1 MRLLAGDVG
10 GTKTLLRCV
19 EADGTVVRTERY
31 ESGTWPTFDALLR
44 QFLAGDI
51 PGLNEHPIV
60 SACFA
65 VAGPVLGGRAEVTNV
80 GWVMEEKALAA
91 AFPIGRVS
99 LINDFYAIGLG
110 VPLLQSGDLL
120 SLQQGQRDRTA
131 PMAILGAGTG
141 LGEALVVNIG
151 GAYHV
156 IPGEGGHADFSPQDE
171 EQARLFLHLQKQY
184 GGHVSSE
191 RVISGMGLV
200 NIFTFLGGEEI
211 DAAEIAERADS
222 GDPTAVRAFA
232 MFVDAYG
239 AEAGDVALRTLAR
252 GGVYLAGGIAA
263 KNTRWFTDGA
273 FVDAFTRKGRFSDVM
288 RTIPVDLILNEQVG
302 LIGAVDRARRAAL
315 ESPPPAH
322 G

>member
-44 QFLAGDI
+44 QFLAEGI
-51 PGLNEHPIV
+51 PDLEQHPID

-80 GWVMEEKALAA
+80 GWVMEEKELAN
-91 AFPIGRVS
+91 AFGIDRVS

-110 VPLLQSGDLL
+110 VPLLEPGDLL
-120 SLQQGQRDRTA
+120 SLQHGQRDRTA

-151 GAYHV
+151 GTYHV

-200 NIFTFLGGEEI
+200 NIFTFLGGDEI
-211 DAAEIAERADS
+211 EAAEIAERADA

-288 RTIPVDLILNEQVG
+288 RTVPVDLILNEQAG

>member
-1 MRLLAGDVG
+1 MRLLAGDIG

-19 EADGTVVRTERY
+19 EADGSILKTERY
-31 ESGTWPTFDALLR
+31 DSGAWATFDDLLEA
-44 QFLAGDI
+44 FLTDGVTS
-51 PGLNEHPIV
+51 PID

-65 VAGPVLGGRAEVTNV
+65 VAGPVLQQRAEVTNV
-80 GWVMEEKALAA
+80 GWVMEEAALAR
-91 AFPIGRVS
+91 AFSIASVS
-99 LINDFYAIGLG
+99 LINDFYAIGVG
-110 VPLLQSGDLL
+110 VPLLEPQDLL
-120 SLQQGQRDRTA
+120 SLQPGQRDPTA

-171 EQARLFLHLQKQY
+171 EQARLFLHLQRRY
-184 GGHVSSE
+184 GHVSSE

-200 NIFTFLGGEEI
+200 NIFTFLGGQEI
-211 DAAEIAERADS
+211 DAAEIASRADD
-222 GDPTAVRAFA
+222 GDALAVRAFA

-263 KNTRWFTDGA
+263 KNVRWFTGGG
-273 FVDAFTRKGRFSDVM
+273 FVDAFTRKGRFTDVV
-288 RTIPVDLILNEQVG
+288 RGIPVDLILNEQVG
-302 LIGAVDRARRAAL
+302 LIGAVEWARRKAL
-315 ESPPPAH
+315 ESPPPAR

>member
-19 EADGTVVRTERY
+19 DADGTIVKTERY
-31 ESGTWPTFDALLR
+31 DSTTWPTFDALVHE
-44 QFLAGDI
+44 FLAG
-51 PGLNEHPIV
+51 GLGPV
-60 SACFA
+60 DSACFA

-80 GWVMEEKALAA
+80 GWVIEEAALAR
-91 AFPIGRVS
+91 AFSIARVS

-110 VPLLQSGDLL
+110 VPLLGPDDLL
-120 SLQQGQRDRTA
+120 SIQQGQRDRTA

-171 EQARLFLHLQKQY
+171 EQTRLFLHLQQRY

-200 NIFTFLGGEEI
+200 SIFTFLGGEELE
-211 DAAEIAERADS
+211 AAEIAERADA
-222 GDPTAVRAFA
+222 GDPMAARAFA

-273 FVDAFTRKGRFSDVM
+273 FVNAFTRKGRFSDVM
-288 RTIPVDLILNEQVG
+288 RTMPVDLILNEQVG
-302 LIGAVDRARRAAL
+302 LIGAVDRARRVAL